1 MSKTF
6 LLLNWFRRY
15 PRKTHISKTGRCIF
29 LLLTVIVTQ
38 CCFIVVQ
45 TWNKED
51 KAKMNIE
58 MKDFLNDST
67 ELRVTFC
74 NLKVIFLKYMV
85 ENLKEVVWLMYKN
98 PKKRHLY
105 QESVLIIG
113 KLLQAAQTT
122 IPGVAL

>member
-1 MSKTF
+1 
-6 LLLNWFRRY
+6 
-15 PRKTHISKTGRCIF
+15 
-29 LLLTVIVTQ
+29 
-38 CCFIVVQ
+38 
-45 TWNKED
+45 
-51 KAKMNIE
+51 MNIE